1 MDLTKYNTIIFDCD
15 GVLLNSNFK
24 KSEAY
29 RYAAIDFGAT
39 KEQAEK
45 LVQYHVENTGI
56 SRYVKFE
63 YFLTNILQQPFNED
77 HFSFLI
83 KSLNHHV
90 LEVLS
95 DCEVADGL
103 DKLRELTKNQHWMV
117 MSGGDQE
124 EVRTILASKHLD
136 HLFDYGIFG
145 SPDSKHDIVKHH
157 LENNSN
163 FMPAIFFGDAE
174 YDLKTAKN
182 FNLDFVFIS
191 GWTDFT
197 GWKETIKKENIK
209 SLEFLKDLII

>member
-39 KEQAEK
+39 EEQAEE

-63 YFLTNILQQPFNED
+63 YFLTNILQQSFNEE

-90 LEVLS
+90 LKILN
-95 DCEVADGL
+95 DCEVAAGL
-103 DKLRELTKNQHWMV
+103 DKLRDLTKNQHWMV

-136 HLFDYGIFG
+136 HLFDYGILREPRF
-145 SPDSKHDIVKHH
+145 
-157 LENNSN
+157 
-163 FMPAIFFGDAE
+163 
-174 YDLKTAKN
+174 KTRYCKT
-182 FNLDFVFIS
+182 S
-191 GWTDFT
+191 
-197 GWKETIKKENIK
+197 
-209 SLEFLKDLII
+209 S

>member
-1 MDLTKYNTIIFDCD
+1 
-15 GVLLNSNFK
+15 
-24 KSEAY
+24 
-29 RYAAIDFGAT
+29 
-39 KEQAEK
+39 
-45 LVQYHVENTGI
+45 
-56 SRYVKFE
+56 
-63 YFLTNILQQPFNED
+63 
-77 HFSFLI
+77 
-83 KSLNHHV
+83 
-90 LEVLS
+90 
-95 DCEVADGL
+95 
-103 DKLRELTKNQHWMV
+103 MV

-157 LENNSN
+157 LENNNN

-197 GWKETIKKENIK
+197 GWEETIKKENIK